1 MGKKKK
7 NKKSNLVSEL
17 INDIEDIH
25 LPKYLDETLI
35 DIINSV
41 SEGNFD
47 IAQMRADFCLDYHW
61 VEMVD
66 SSKKDQVVT
75 IIEKM
80 CKLVN
85 PQYITRINLDEL
97 NKKINESAFMCN
109 MADFI
114 EESILYGKLLE
125 LRKELNLKCGC
136 KFTYY
141 W

>member
-17 INDIEDIH
+17 INDIEDVD
-25 LPKYLDETLI
+25 LPESLDETLI
-35 DIINSV
+35 RIINTV

-47 IAQMRADFCLDYHW
+47 IAQIRANTCLNYYW
-61 VEMVD
+61 AESVD

-75 IIEKM
+75 IIEKI

-85 PQYITRINLDEL
+85 PQYITRI
-97 NKKINESAFMCN
+97 N

-125 LRKELNLKCGC
+125 LRKELNIKCGC
-136 KFTYY
+136 TTDYQ
-141 W
+141 

>member
-17 INDIEDIH
+17 INDIEDVD
-25 LPKYLDETLI
+25 LPESLDETLI
-35 DIINSV
+35 RIINTV

-47 IAQMRADFCLDYHW
+47 IAQIRTNTCLNYYW
-61 VEMVD
+61 AESVD

-75 IIEKM
+75 IIEKI

-85 PQYITRINLDEL
+85 PQYITRINIDEL

-125 LRKELNLKCGC
+125 LRKELNIKCGC
-136 KFTYY
+136 TTDYQ
-141 W
+141 

>member
-17 INDIEDIH
+17 INDIENVD
-25 LPKYLDETLI
+25 LPKSLDETLI
-35 DIINSV
+35 KIINSV

-61 VEMVD
+61 AEAVD
-66 SSKKDQVVT
+66 SSKKDKVVI

-125 LRKELNLKCGC
+125 LRRELNFKCGC
-136 KFTYY
+136 N
-141 W
+141 

>member
-17 INDIEDIH
+17 INDIEDVE
-25 LPKYLDETLI
+25 LPEFLDETLI
-35 DIINSV
+35 SIINSV
-41 SEGNFD
+41 NEGNFD
-47 IAQMRADFCLDYHW
+47 VAQIRANICLDYYW
-61 VEMVD
+61 AEAVD
-66 SSKKDQVVT
+66 SIKKDQVVI

-85 PQYITRINLDEL
+85 PQYITCINLDEL

-109 MADFI
+109 MVDFI

-125 LRKELNLKCGC
+125 LRSELNFKCGC
-136 KFTYY
+136 NSIT
-141 W
+141 